1 MTKGLLLVI
10 SGPSGVG
17 KGTIINSL
25 LEDENIAYSVSA
37 TTRSPRPGEV
47 DGVNYHYITKDEF
60 KELIDNGDVLEYAE
74 YTGNYYG
81 TPRKFVEQKLNDGKS
96 VVLEIETCGAMQ
108 IKKKMPEAVL
118 IFICPPSIE
127 ELESRLRGRG
137 TETEDVILR
146 RLETARHEL
155 TLIPEYDYAVINE
168 NGEWEKAARTVKD
181 IVNAEQHSTSRGEYP
196 KL

>member
-1 MTKGLLLVI
+1 MKKGLLLVI

-37 TTRSPRPGEV
+37 TTRAPRPGEV
-47 DGVNYHYITKDEF
+47 DGVNYHYITKAEF
-60 KELIDNGDVLEYAE
+60 KTLIDNGDVLEYAE

-81 TPRKFVEQKLNDGKS
+81 TPRKFVEQKLNEGKS

-118 IFICPPSIE
+118 IFICPPSLE

-137 TETEDVILR
+137 TETEEVILR
-146 RLETARHEL
+146 RLETARNEIK
-155 TLIPEYDYAVINE
+155 LIPEYDYAVVNE
-168 NGEWEKAARTVKD
+168 NGGWEKAARDLKD

>member
-181 IVNAEQHSTSRGEYP
+181 IVNAEQHATSRGEYP